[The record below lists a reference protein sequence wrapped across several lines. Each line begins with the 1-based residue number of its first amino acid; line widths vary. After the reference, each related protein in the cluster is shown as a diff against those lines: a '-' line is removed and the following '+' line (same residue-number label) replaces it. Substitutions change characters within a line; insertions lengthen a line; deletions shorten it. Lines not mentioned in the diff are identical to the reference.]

1 MANLSDVAKRAGLS
15 KATVSRYLNKS
26 IVLPQPTVARIEDAI
41 KALDYR
47 ANSLARRL
55 SMGGS

>member
-1 MANLSDVAKRAGLS
+1 MVKKRVVLSDVALRAGLS

-41 KALDYR
+41 KALD
-47 ANSLARRL
+47 
-55 SMGGS
+55 